1 ASFGECKHSVKE
13 SFVRLA
19 CIRHAASVR
28 PEPGSNSQFIVCDS
42 KFTSELT
49 SQILLLLFKTRSP
62 AHLLIETLFSFQR
75 SVLQVARCD
84 FLSISS
90 TNYLV
95 NNFLKVI
102 FDSI

>member
-1 ASFGECKHSVKE
+1 
-13 SFVRLA
+13 
-19 CIRHAASVR
+19 HAASVR

-75 SVLQVARCD
+75 SVSQVTCCD

-95 NNFLKVI
+95 NNFFKSYFR
-102 FDSI
+102 FDLIKSICRPNYYRTFQKECQ